1 MKAELDLENL
11 DLAIAALSRAI
22 QTWHGVVRRS
32 DFTADDRET
41 VKAGVI
47 QNFEVAYEQSW
58 KFMRRWLHENV
69 SPGITDGVTRR
80 ELFRLAAQQQL
91 INDVDLWML
100 FHEARNLTSHTYDR
114 QNAEQ
119 AFDAACRF
127 LPPARLL
134 LQQLQ
139 KHHA

>member
-1 MKAELDLENL
+1 MKLDLDNMER
-11 DLAIAALSRAI
+11 AIASLDRAI
-22 QTWHGVVRRS
+22 RTWQTVSTRS
-32 DFTADDRET
+32 TLTPDDLET

-47 QNFEVAYEQSW
+47 QNFEVAYEQAW

-80 ELFRLAAQQQL
+80 ELFRTAAQQRL
-91 INDVDLWML
+91 IDDVDPWML

-119 AFDAACRF
+119 SFEAACRF
-127 LPPARLL
+127 LPLVTAL
-134 LQQLQ
+134 LQQLRE
-139 KHHA
+139 HNA

>member
-1 MKAELDLENL
+1 MKLDLDNL
-11 DLAIAALSRAI
+11 ERAIASLDRAI
-22 QTWHGVVRRS
+22 RTWQTVSTRS
-32 DFTADDRET
+32 ILTPDDQET

-47 QNFEVAYEQSW
+47 QNFEVAYEQAW

-80 ELFRLAAQQQL
+80 ELFRTATQQRL
-91 INDVDLWML
+91 IEDVDQWML

-119 AFDAACRF
+119 SFAAACRF
-127 LPPARLL
+127 LPLVTAL
-134 LQQLQ
+134 LQQLRE
-139 KHHA
+139 HNA